1 MTKFRYKVSAATG
14 KCVLFTDLDG
24 TLLDFETYS
33 FSASQPYLQRLIAA
47 GIPVIFCS
55 SKTLAE
61 QLSLMAAME
70 IHVPAIIENGGAIY
84 LPYTEC
90 PADPSAE
97 DCGTLIPLGPPAF
110 EIQSLMFK
118 AEQQL
123 GIELKSY
130 AQIGPAGIVE
140 LTGLSFS
147 DAERAGKRCFS
158 ETFTATIDLDQQ
170 LALQHFFSQRGLQM
184 QCGGR
189 FHTVTGK
196 GVDKGNAVRRFL
208 LGPESR
214 HRFERQP
221 SIGIGDGPNDAAMLL
236 AVDQAFLVKNHRQ
249 QWAEID
255 LPHLQRIES
264 TGPAGWIE
272 LAEQLLAT
280 ELSDSPK
287 SPAHSHQDRLKMP
300 SWCRRK

>member
-1 MTKFRYKVSAATG
+1 MGDIMSAANG
-14 KCVLFTDLDG
+14 NCVLFTDLDG

-33 FSASQPYLQRLIAA
+33 FSDSQPHLQRLLAA

-84 LPYTEC
+84 LPDPGR
-90 PADPSAE
+90 PADPAAE

-110 EIQSLMFK
+110 EIQSLLFK

-123 GIELKSY
+123 GIALASY
-130 AQIGPAGIVE
+130 SEIGPDGIMA

-158 ETFTATIDLDQQ
+158 ETFTAKIDAQQ
-170 LALQHFFSQRGLQM
+170 ESALQRFFRQRGLQM

-208 LGPESR
+208 LGPESS
-214 HRFERQP
+214 HRFDSQC

-249 QWAEID
+249 QWAEVD
-255 LPHLQRIES
+255 LPNLQRLES
-264 TGPAGWIE
+264 AGPAGWIQ
-272 LAEQLLAT
+272 LAEQLLA
-280 ELSDSPK
+280 DS
-287 SPAHSHQDRLKMP
+287 
-300 SWCRRK
+300 

>member
-1 MTKFRYKVSAATG
+1 MSAANG
-14 KCVLFTDLDG
+14 NCVLFTDLDG

-33 FSASQPYLQRLIAA
+33 FSDSQPHLQRLLAA

-84 LPYTEC
+84 LPDPGR
-90 PADPSAE
+90 PADPAAE

-110 EIQSLMFK
+110 EIQSLLFK

-123 GIELKSY
+123 GIALASY
-130 AQIGPAGIVE
+130 SEIGPDGIMA

-158 ETFTATIDLDQQ
+158 ETFTAKIDAQQ
-170 LALQHFFSQRGLQM
+170 ESALQRFFRQRGLQM

-208 LGPESR
+208 LGPESS
-214 HRFERQP
+214 HRFDSQC

-249 QWAEID
+249 QWAEVD
-255 LPHLQRIES
+255 LPNLQRLES
-264 TGPAGWIE
+264 AGPAGWIQ
-272 LAEQLLAT
+272 LAEQLLA
-280 ELSDSPK
+280 DS
-287 SPAHSHQDRLKMP
+287 
-300 SWCRRK
+300 

>member
-1 MTKFRYKVSAATG
+1 MRRLFALAWSQRKKPLADEMTPNVGSYI
-14 KCVLFTDLDG
+14 LFTDLDG

-33 FSASQPYLQRLIAA
+33 FAESQPHLQRLLSA
-47 GIPVIFCS
+47 GLQVVFCS

-70 IHVPAIIENGGAIY
+70 IHVPAIVENGGAIY
-84 LPYTEC
+84 WPKPRQC
-90 PADPSAE
+90 ADPSAE
-97 DCGTLIPLGPPAF
+97 DCGTLIPLGPSAI
-110 EIQSLMFK
+110 EIQSLLFK

-130 AQIGPAGIVE
+130 AQIGPQGIVE

-158 ETFTATIDLDQQ
+158 ETFTAQIDPEQ
-170 LALQHFFSQRGLQM
+170 AAILQRYLSQRGLQI

-208 LGPESR
+208 LGPEIG
-214 HRFERQP
+214 HRFDGQC
-221 SIGIGDGPNDAAMLL
+221 SIGVGDGPNDAAMLL

-255 LPHLQRIES
+255 LPHLQRLERA
-264 TGPAGWIE
+264 GPEGWIQ
-272 LAEQLLAT
+272 LAEQLLT
-280 ELSDSPK
+280 DS
-287 SPAHSHQDRLKMP
+287 
-300 SWCRRK
+300 